1 MRDFSKVS
9 PLLWREKRFKELSS
23 AETKTVYLY
32 LLTCEHQNSAGCYRL
47 PDGYAVE
54 DLAIT
59 REAYST
65 ARAELVAQG
74 LILFDEGTSEL
85 FLSGWFQ
92 TNPAM
97 NNKHAMSIKRRIS
110 ELASDTLRERAEAE
124 FEAAEER
131 RAAAAPPR
139 EQEPSN
145 LRPIRSDLTKTRYL
159 GGGQS

>member
-47 PDGYAVE
+47 PDGYAIE
-54 DLAIT
+54 DLAIS
-59 REAYST
+59 RETYIA
-65 ARAELVAQG
+65 ARTELVAQG
-74 LILFDEGTSEL
+74 SILFDESTSEL
-85 FLSGWFQ
+85 FVSGWFQ

-97 NNKHAMSIKRRIS
+97 NKKHAMSIERRIS

-131 RAAAAPPR
+131 RAVAAPPR

-145 LRPIRSDLTKTRYL
+145 LRPIRSDLTNTRYL
-159 GGGQS
+159 GGGRS